1 MLKNNY
7 NFKLSNSINSNS
19 KNILLYKN
27 YLIQILFLA
36 IKIFSKTFTV
46 QIQFLLILIKL
57 TYLLIDNK
65 NIS

>member
-7 NFKLSNSINSNS
+7 NFKLNSSISSNS

-36 IKIFSKTFTV
+36 IKIFSKTFII

-57 TYLLIDNK
+57 TYLPINNK
-65 NIS
+65 NIL